1 MIDKL
6 KRINIRRFRISN
18 PVKGEDGTKYILV
31 QTVGERIILFNSPPN
46 GVYKEIAKYSYKET
60 TSKMITNET
69 LIEVLGGLVGEDVI
83 RELVIPSKNGIRG
96 ITDEEEYKEVIGT
109 IINENVLLEE
119 KDISMLELEILAN
132 VEKLKKPS
140 NQLLSKW
147 LRSKHD
153 FRLHENGLKHYMAT
167 PNGYKEIDKN
177 DIIEL
182 LVDVLGEGILNF
194 RDASTLLEMVAQ
206 KRIKVNYNIVQF
218 SNGILDTSTGE
229 FTTGNECMEY
239 LPKMECGFNFPT
251 EHWEDWDRI
260 TEEYGNTPLKKEISN
275 ILSCDWE
282 WNEDIFYYYL
292 ANCLMATNELER
304 LLIIYGKSGTGKS
317 TLATIIKR
325 IFSGYDSAVKLQTI
339 NTNTTNGHDT
349 SPLIGKCVNI
359 DDDMGEQPLKDTG
372 NIKSYVTGGGF
383 TVNPKNKELV
393 TLDMFTT
400 PKFIGCTNTLPKFEG
415 KGHKRRMLIIK
426 ANNKIDDGNESY
438 QKNIM
443 TGKRDDEISL
453 LIQYSLKT
461 YYELKKKGEAPVN
474 QTIED
479 TIWDYY
485 LEKLKTQNIPYS
497 EHYREAITECFIGKN
512 ELSKQLNQLKEE
524 GKIEDYKYKSSTL
537 RIYHKGKWEEIPN
550 YTFKE
555 EAVEIITEHIE
566 KNKGEDI
573 KIKNNHISYMM
584 KIDYEYKQKK
594 IKGNNERVFTD
605 CVNIEKVAKVAP
617 YLEKVFRKKIIK

>member
-6 KRINIRRFRISN
+6 KRINRGRFRISN
-18 PVKGEDGTKYILV
+18 PVKGEDGTKYVLL

-60 TSKMITNET
+60 TSKMITDET
-69 LIEVLGGLVGEDVI
+69 VIEVLGGSVGEDVI
-83 RELVIPSKNGIRG
+83 RELVNPSKKGIRG
-96 ITDEEEYKEVIGT
+96 ITDEEEYNNIIET
-109 IINENVLLEE
+109 IIEENVLLEE

-182 LVDVLGEGILNF
+182 LADVLGEGILNF

-206 KRIKVNYNIVQF
+206 KRIKVNYNIIQF
-218 SNGILDTSTGE
+218 PNGILDTSTGA
-229 FTTGNECMEY
+229 FTGSKECMEY

-251 EHWEDWDRI
+251 ECWEDWDRI
-260 TEEYGNTPLKKEISN
+260 EKEYENTPLKQEISN
-275 ILSCDWE
+275 ILSCDWK

-453 LIQYSLKT
+453 LIQYSLKI
-461 YYELKKKGEAPVN
+461 YYELKSKGKTPIN

-497 EHYREAITECFIGKN
+497 EHYEEAITECFIGKN
-512 ELSKQLNQLKEE
+512 ELFKKLDKLKEV
-524 GKIEDYKYKSSTL
+524 GGIEDYEYKGSTL
-537 RIYHKGKWEEIPN
+537 RIFHNGEWGEIPN
-550 YTFKE
+550 YTFKD

-573 KIKNNHISYMM
+573 KNNHILNMM
-584 KIDYEYKQKK
+584 KIHYDYNRKRVGGDDRSY
-594 IKGNNERVFTD
+594 VFTD
-605 CVNIEKVAKVAP
+605 CIGKSHLNRL
-617 YLEKVFRKKIIK
+617 LENVPNVPC